1 MQKIFYNILI
11 FILAIGGINAQIKI
25 VSLDNNPEIDKYKT
39 EKHIIVKQRA
49 SADTISLPFIEDFAI
64 FGIYPDNSLWL
75 DSEVFINNSYPD
87 TPIFRGVATFDC
99 LNKDGLMH
107 SNANN
112 FTFVAD
118 SLTSKPINLAFNK
131 SDSIY
136 FSFFYQPQ
144 GLAFDP
150 PEYKDSLVL
159 QFKSPLKPEWTS
171 VWNMNGDFSYPF
183 KQKMISITDT
193 LYLVKGFQFRFI
205 NYASV
210 SSDNRSSNG
219 DYWNLD
225 LIRIDTARTWS
236 DTLISDIGFVNTPG
250 TFLKDYYAMPWLHFE
265 NYMETKK
272 NRASYRN
279 YGLTAIG
286 FDRKVIFRALTN
298 GAIIDTIDIGTIDLN
313 GQEFFAQNFYYTKTI
328 FTKNFFPTE
337 DSAEFSIKTII
348 FDNPI
353 VGEHYS
359 WNDTCYFI
367 QRFYNYY
374 AYDDGFP
381 EAGIGIDGE
390 NSTGS
395 EIAIKYYTLKAD
407 TLRAIRFWFNRT
419 RNNANKDLA
428 FDLVIRD
435 WNNGMPGNIIYEET
449 NLFTNYNYGLN
460 NYKDYKLATP
470 IILADTFCIGY
481 RQNHEK
487 YMNLGFDKNTDA
499 SKKTFYFIDNQWSQ
513 SFHQGSIMI
522 RPVFGKKLPIAVD
535 ELNYI
540 ENEFSLYPNPVNN
553 QLYIKTNQKKYT
565 IEIYNQTG
573 QLISTN
579 KNINS
584 IDISLYNNGLYL
596 VKLITNKTF
605 TTKKIIVN
613 H

>member
-1 MQKIFYNILI
+1 MQKLFYNILI

-25 VSLDNNPEIDKYKT
+25 VPLEYNPEIDKYKI
-39 EKHIIVKQRA
+39 EKHNIVKQRTT
-49 SADTISLPFIEDFAI
+49 ADTLDLPFIEDFAQ

-87 TPIFRGVATFDC
+87 TPIFRGVVTFDC

-112 FTFVAD
+112 YTFVAD
-118 SLTSKPINLAFNK
+118 SLTSKPINLDFDK
-131 SDSIY
+131 SDSVY

-144 GLAFDP
+144 GLAYDP
-150 PEYKDSLVL
+150 PEFKDSLVL
-159 QFKSPLKPEWTS
+159 QFKSPLQPQWTS

-183 KQKMISITDT
+183 KQKMISITDSV
-193 LYLVKGFQFRFI
+193 YLVKGFQFRFL

-225 LIRIDTARTWS
+225 LIRIDTARTWD

-250 TFLKDYYAMPWLHFE
+250 TFLKDYYSMPWLHFSTSMDAKE
-265 NYMETKK
+265 

-279 YGLTAIG
+279 YGPTAIG
-286 FDRKVIFRALTN
+286 FDRKLLVQALTD
-298 GAIIDTIDIGTIDLN
+298 GAPVDERSIGGTVDIDGN
-313 GQEFFAQNFYYTKTI
+313 SFMAQNFTYNSTI
-328 FTKNFFPTE
+328 FQNYFPGE
-337 DSAEFSIKTII
+337 DSAEYSIKTVIYG
-348 FDNPI
+348 NQV
-353 VGEHYS
+353 VGNEYN
-359 WNDTCYFI
+359 WNDTSYFF
-367 QRFYNYY
+367 QLFYNYY

-390 NSTGS
+390 SSAGS
-395 EIAIKYYTLKAD
+395 EISIKYYTLQAD
-407 TLRAIRFWFNRT
+407 TLRSVRFWFNRT
-419 RNNANKDLA
+419 HNNANKDLA
-428 FDLVIRD
+428 FDLVIRS
-435 WNNGMPGNIIYEET
+435 WNNGIPGDIIYEET
-449 NLFTNYNYGLN
+449 DKFTDYSYGLN
-460 NYKDYKLATP
+460 NYKDYILESP
-470 IILADTFCIGY
+470 IIVEDTFCIGY
-481 RQNHEK
+481 RQNHEE

-499 SKKTFYFIDNQWSQ
+499 SEETFYFIDNQWSQ

-522 RPVFGKKLPIAVD
+522 RPVVGKKLPISVD
-535 ELNYI
+535 EINNI
-540 ENEFSLYPNPVNN
+540 ENEFTVYPNPVKN
-553 QLYIKTNQKKYT
+553 QLYIKTNQQNY
-565 IEIYNQTG
+565 IVEIYNQTG

-584 IDISLYNNGLYL
+584 LDISTYNNGLYL
-596 VKLITNKTF
+596 VKLITNKAF